1 MDVDAVAGT
10 KRKADADND
19 EPAPPPRRIRALDI
33 DVVNKIAAGE
43 IIVAPVH
50 ALKELL
56 ENAIDAGSTALEVLV
71 KDGGLKLLQITDNG
85 SGIQKDDLVIL
96 CERHTTSKIAAFE
109 DLAAIST
116 YGFRGEALASISH
129 IAHLTV
135 TTKTKDSALAWRA
148 HYLDGKLVPS
158 KPGQPAEPKGVAG
171 RPGTQIAVEDLF
183 FSIPTRRKAFRSYAD
198 EFNKILDM
206 VGRYAIHS
214 AGVAFTCKKAG
225 ESSASLSIPAA
236 ASTIDRVRQIYG
248 GGVANE
254 LVEVSASD
262 ERWGYKASALVT
274 NANYHIKKT
283 ALVLFINHRAVESTN
298 IKKAIEQV
306 YSAFLPKGGHPFVY
320 LSLDIDPARVDVNVH
335 PTKKEVHFLNED
347 EILHDICNKITEAL
361 TAVDT
366 SRTFKTQTLIPGAA
380 RLVKYPAKDGEG
392 PVDTVL
398 ASGKRVRRNSND
410 LVRTDTSERKITS
423 MFTRTESGE
432 ASGSGSGSGGGRRAE
447 EPAAVP
453 EPVEYDTVDREYVS
467 CSLGSIKQLR
477 AEVRADM
484 HRELTDIFSTH
495 TFVGIVDEQR
505 RLAAIQGGVK
515 LFLVDYGHT
524 CFEYFYQLGLT
535 DFGNMGAIRFSPP
548 LDLTELLTLA
558 ATEEKAL
565 LLGANNN
572 DDDDDDDNGF
582 DAPAIVARVRDTL
595 VEKRQMLLEYFSL
608 EISPAAELVSLP
620 LLVKGYTPPLGKLP
634 RFLLRLGPHVDWS
647 GERACFQTF
656 LRELA
661 TFYSQLRLRLLVH
674 RLGHGACLGDGFLEM
689 LDEVVCPKHASVVRV
704 LFLAVNVKELVERLD
719 GLGGG
724 SLRQRGDDGD
734 EKRAELAVNVRRARV
749 HGELANDADALD
761 AEALKRVLV
770 RCQRLLGAAV
780 AVAAAPGGLV
790 EGDELALLAGLQRRV
805 AAQRAS
811 NGPGETSHLRGEAE
825 IGRVG
830 GENRGDDLRP
840 DGFRGWRP
848 GGEDAGVVAVGKVYD
863 GERPGNVVESGE
875 GMALHS
881 HGHFV

>member
-572 DDDDDDDNGF
+572 DDDDDDDDNGF

-661 TFYSQLRLRLLVH
+661 TFYVPEQLPPGPVP
-674 RLGHGACLGDGFLEM
+674 GPP
-689 LDEVVCPKHASVVRV
+689 VV
-704 LFLAVNVKELVERLD
+704 VE
-719 GLGGG
+719 G
-724 SLRQRGDDGD
+724 
-734 EKRAELAVNVRRARV
+734 
-749 HGELANDADALD
+749 
-761 AEALKRVLV
+761 
-770 RCQRLLGAAV
+770 GAA
-780 AVAAAPGGLV
+780 AAAAQEEEQQQQQQQLHPELRRRRQHVRWAVEHIFFPAFKARLVATRSLMDGGVLEV
-790 EGDELALLAGLQRRV
+790 ASLKGLYRV
-805 AAQRAS
+805 
-811 NGPGETSHLRGEAE
+811 
-825 IGRVG
+825 
-830 GENRGDDLRP
+830 
-840 DGFRGWRP
+840 F
-848 GGEDAGVVAVGKVYD
+848 
-863 GERPGNVVESGE
+863 ERC
-875 GMALHS
+875 
-881 HGHFV
+881 